1 MSRWIISM
9 GVLLALMAGAQAL
22 AQDKAAPPQLKE
34 DAPDRYVVVPG
45 DTLWGIAGRFLSQPW
60 RWPELWAGNKDTI
73 RNPHRIF
80 PGDII
85 VINRSGPTPQLEIA
99 GTAPVALAHL
109 PTVRLSPDAR
119 ITPLARETERLPIPA
134 VSPARLEPFL
144 TRPAIITQ
152 ELLVRAPRILSTQ
165 ENRVAIGAGNV
176 AYVAGLHEKDGRA
189 YQILRTGQLLVDPD
203 TKEPLGLE
211 AQYLGEARVL
221 RFGDISTIEIV
232 RSTQEIMVGD
242 RLFVASPPEFPE
254 YTPRAPEKR
263 IEGRIIAAYNRGNV
277 TEVARND
284 IVALN
289 RGTRDGVQVG
299 HVLALYRSPLA
310 EQIQTRPQVLWGRVG
325 PTGSDEPWRIQ
336 REHAF
341 DPYLEN
347 PRTGVVWG
355 RTGPTGSNREP
366 GQPPEAEPPRT
377 VPAPDLRKL
386 PEERY
391 GVLMVFRSFERVSY
405 AIILDTSRPVNLLD
419 VVRNP

>member
-9 GVLLALMAGAQAL
+9 GVFLALMAGAL
-22 AQDKAAPPQLKE
+22 AQDKPAPPPLKE

-45 DTLWGIAGRFLSQPW
+45 DTLWGIAGRFLNQPW
-60 RWPELWAGNKDTI
+60 RWPEIWAGNKDHI

-80 PGDII
+80 PGDVI
-85 VINRSGPTPQLEIA
+85 VINRSGPTPVLEIA
-99 GTAPVALAHL
+99 GTAPIPAAQLA
-109 PTVRLSPDAR
+109 TVRLSPDAR
-119 ITPLARETERLPIPA
+119 VTPLAREAERLPIPA

-189 YQILRTGQLLVDPD
+189 YQILRTGQLLFDPD

-221 RFGDISTIEIV
+221 RFGEISTIEIV

-254 YTPRAPEKR
+254 YTPRAPETR
-263 IEGRIIAAYNRGNV
+263 IEGRIIAAYNRGSV

-310 EQIQTRPQVLWGRVG
+310 DQIQTRPQVLWGRVG

-336 REHAF
+336 REQPF

-366 GQPPEAEPPRT
+366 GQPAEAEPPRT

-391 GVLMVFRSFERVSY
+391 GVLMVFRSFDRVSY